1 MAIVDTQGAAMK
13 FSYSSG
19 DRPLDGFTIKRG
31 LGTGGFGEVYY
42 ALSDAGKEVA
52 LKHVRRHQE
61 VERRGVSQ
69 CLNLKHAN
77 LVAIYDIREDR
88 HGDTWIVMEYIADGS
103 LREVLD
109 NRPNGL
115 TTEEVR
121 RWFEGVA
128 AGLSLLHERGLVHR
142 DLKPGNIFQD
152 DGVVKIGDYGLSK
165 LLSSSQVGGQTESV
179 GTFHYTAPEVS
190 RGSYGRS
197 VDIYSLGVIL
207 YEMLTGDV
215 PFDGESAQEIIMKH
229 LTAAPDWT
237 RVSPAFRPVL
247 EHALAKDPALRF
259 PSVGEFAGAVSYAL
273 LGERL
278 VEAQIVS
285 GPHSS
290 PDSSPYRD
298 PRGGA
303 NPGPQAASVGTAGTA
318 GTAGSTAGF
327 FDDEPIY
334 QWGQRMADTL
344 RKWLAD
350 SRTDNT
356 SRTIILVVI
365 AVLAYFNAA
374 WILPLAS
381 VAAAVYAIYLGVRW
395 LGWSPNVCPVG
406 PMPASFAPPGYS
418 SPVHAPS
425 GNPYPSD
432 AQLGGAPL
440 GYPQA
445 GQMSPVYPPPGYP
458 VVGRPEQ
465 WASMAESG
473 QPIPATGVPQS
484 ATPRVRRPLR
494 VSVRV
499 MTQRKT
505 VRERLRELSGSWLMA
520 ALIAA
525 FLAVIGTMVFDGRSA
540 RGGDSQSFF
549 PEQSNPVQLIDLA
562 TRVVWLWGSTTLG
575 AWLLLTLGKLWEQG
589 SGSGPHRRL
598 AMAAVGIVLGIAVA
612 GLANYL
618 GLNRTPL
625 PMANI
630 PLLAELL
637 PLNMRS
643 VWVAYPVLYG
653 TLFLLLRWWR
663 EADSLRSS
671 RFSLWNTIVDLTAAY
686 AVAQF
691 VAVGN
696 PGQLF
701 LPAAISISVQLSAAW
716 IDFETRARFREQVSG
731 EVVT

>member
-61 VERRGVSQ
+61 VERRGVGQ

-88 HGDTWIVMEYIADGS
+88 HGDTWVVMEYIADGS
-103 LREVLD
+103 LREALD
-109 NRPNGL
+109 KRPNGL

-128 AGLSLLHERGLVHR
+128 AGLGLLHERGLVHR

-247 EHALAKDPALRF
+247 EHALAKDPAQRF
-259 PSVGEFAGAVSYAL
+259 PSVVEFAGAVSYAL
-273 LGERL
+273 AGEGI
-278 VEAQIVS
+278 VEAQIVG
-285 GPHSS
+285 GPNSRPNDNPHRV
-290 PDSSPYRD
+290 PP
-298 PRGGA
+298 GGA
-303 NPGPQAASVGTAGTA
+303 NPGPHATQTRTA
-318 GTAGSTAGF
+318 GTAGSTSGF

-334 QWGQRMADTL
+334 QWGQRMADSL

-350 SRTDNT
+350 SRLDNT

-365 AVLAYFNAA
+365 AVVAYLNAA

-381 VAAAVYAIYLGVRW
+381 VAATVYAIYLGVRW
-395 LGWSPNVCPVG
+395 LGWSPSPIPGPGVG
-406 PMPASFAPPGYS
+406 PQGSPVFPVPYMPASG
-418 SPVHAPS
+418 SPTFGPT
-425 GNPYPSD
+425 
-432 AQLGGAPL
+432 
-440 GYPQA
+440 
-445 GQMSPVYPPPGYP
+445 GQTPGYP
-458 VVGRPEQ
+458 PVGRPEQ
-465 WASMAESG
+465 WAAVAGSG
-473 QPIPATGVPQS
+473 QPMPATGVPQPP
-484 ATPRVRRPLR
+484 TPRLKRPLR
-494 VSVRV
+494 VSVRA

-505 VRERLRELSGSWLMA
+505 VRESFRELSGSWLMA

-525 FLAVIGTMVFDGRSA
+525 FLAVIGALLFDSRSA
-540 RGGDSQSFF
+540 PGGDSQSFF
-549 PEQSNPVQLIDLA
+549 PEQPNPVQLIDLA
-562 TRVVWLWGSTTLG
+562 TRAVWLWASTTLG
-575 AWLLLTLGKLWEQG
+575 AWLLLTLGKLWERGVG
-589 SGSGPHRRL
+589 SGAHRRL
-598 AMAAVGIVLGIAVA
+598 AMAAVGMVLGVAVA

-618 GLNRTPL
+618 GLNRTSL

-643 VWVAYPVLYG
+643 AWVAYPVLYG

-671 RFSLWNTIVDLTAAY
+671 RFSLWNTIVDLIAAY

-696 PGQLF
+696 PGQVF
-701 LPAAISISVQLSAAW
+701 LPAAISICVQLSAAW
-716 IDFETRARFREQVSG
+716 IDLETRARFREQVSG